1 MKVFVA
7 TDVTIRTDGEHI
19 YAREKY
25 ATILNR
31 YYDAFG
37 RMILFS
43 RVERIDAIVDD
54 CVDITSI
61 VDILIPMK
69 SLMGTLMG
77 KTRKDIFPKISECSL
92 VIGRCPSISAYKAFD
107 CAKKANVPYFAES
120 MGCAW
125 DAYWNHGF
133 LGKIIAPYMFLKM
146 RQVVKNAEYALYVTS
161 EFLQKRY
168 PREKNSISASNVLI
182 TDVSDSILQKRIE
195 KIQQMDSNYLKLM
208 TTAAVNVKYKGQQ
221 YVIKAIPTL
230 NNLGIRIQ
238 YNIVGEGDN
247 VYLYNLARKYGV
259 EDQVVFRGRL
269 PLEEVLTLLDEIDV
283 YIQPSLQEGLPR
295 SVIEA
300 LSRGCLAIG
309 ANTAGIPELLD
320 KKFVTERKN
329 ARDIANC
336 LAMISKMPTN
346 EKCKVATRNFYEA
359 KKYKKEVLDEMRSN
373 YYASICSDI

>member
-7 TDVTIRTDGEHI
+7 TDVTIRTTGEHI

-37 RMILFS
+37 RIILFS
-43 RVERIDAIVDD
+43 WVERINTIVDD

-61 VDILIPMK
+61 VDELIPVK

-77 KTRKDIFPKISECSL
+77 KSKKDIFSGVSECSL

-107 CAKKANVPYFAES
+107 CARKANVPYFAES

-125 DAYWNHGF
+125 DAYWNHG
-133 LGKIIAPYMFLKM
+133 LAGKIIAPYMFLTM
-146 RQVVKNAEYALYVTS
+146 RQVVKDAEYALYVTS

-168 PREKNSISASNVLI
+168 PREKDSISASNVLI
-182 TDVSDSILQKRIE
+182 TDVSDSILQNRIA
-195 KIQQMDSNYLKLM
+195 KIKQMNSSYLKLM

-221 YVIKAIPTL
+221 YVIKAIPML
-230 NNLGIRIQ
+230 NKLGIRIQ

-247 VYLYNLARKYGV
+247 SYLYSLARKCGV

-269 PLEEVLTLLDEIDV
+269 PLEEVLRLLDEMDV

-309 ANTAGIPELLD
+309 ANTAGIPELLERQ
-320 KKFVTERKN
+320 FVTERRN
-329 ARDIANC
+329 VRGIANC
-336 LAMISKMPTN
+336 IAMISKMPIN
-346 EKCKVATRNFYEA
+346 EKCRVATRTFYEA
-359 KKYKKEVLDEMRSN
+359 KKYKKEVLDETRSR
-373 YYASICSDI
+373 YYASICSNI